1 MRADRRR
8 WLWIAA
14 AIVIVVA
21 AAAWWWF
28 QQRQPAPVTVEPE
41 AEVPAAPARPAPVA
55 YEFDW
60 RDGAVRGI
68 DLPSHIRIPG
78 RDLRLPLYPV
88 GDMRSEA
95 GEDKLDF
102 LRRVRRT
109 LASYSDRQ
117 TYEACAEIC
126 TDGETYSVRIT
137 STAAVLFCAVAPVCM
152 EGQHSTNEAIH
163 SHCPHR
169 FGLRTSK
176 ADEALSGGMFHS
188 GGPFGRCDT
197 EHFSATDFAAGRSG
211 WLAGRRSLYWQ
222 DGPDKVERFPR

>member
-1 MRADRRR
+1 MTPERRR

-14 AIVIVVA
+14 AIVLLA
-21 AAAWWWF
+21 GAAAWWVF
-28 QQRQPAPVTVEPE
+28 RRAPAPAPIEPE
-41 AEVPAAPARPAPVA
+41 AEVPTAPTPPPVA

-60 RDGAVRGI
+60 PEGAVRGI

-78 RDLRLPLYPV
+78 RDLRLPLYAV
-88 GDMRSEA
+88 GDMQSEP
-95 GEDKLDF
+95 GEEKLDF
-102 LRRVRRT
+102 LRRVRHA

-137 STAAVLFCAVAPVCM
+137 STAAVLFCAVAPVCLA
-152 EGQHSTNEAIH
+152 GQHSTNEAIH

-169 FGLRTSK
+169 LGLRTSK
-176 ADEALSGGMFHS
+176 ADEALSGGMYRS

-197 EHFSATDFAAGRSG
+197 EHFSTTDFAAGRSG
-211 WLAGRRSLYWQ
+211 WLAGRRALYWQ
-222 DGPDKVERFPR
+222 DGPDNVGRYPR